1 MPGPTHALLRQGI
14 DKAFNLE
21 QESAISSLRRA
32 AELDPE
38 NPTVYAFLALAHM
51 FFHELSFDLPE
62 RDAFQAA
69 AVRYISEACDRG
81 EKRIGANPKDGEAYF
96 AMALAK
102 ITRVRLA
109 IRQKDYVN
117 VALETSSAWSCL
129 EKANRYDP
137 DNHDVYFLMGVIH
150 YHIDHLPILT
160 RSFSALLITPGD
172 SRKGLEELEL
182 AAAKGDLLK
191 ELAQAELVSA
201 YLNFEKQP
209 SQSLPIARALKK
221 RYPRNYNFL
230 FAMGNSLADLRRFR
244 EAHAMARQID
254 RGIRSG
260 RPPYSP
266 LLKPRYEQLMG
277 RILFNQGRYDEAAE
291 HLQMALKDD
300 HSHNARVR
308 AWAYVRLGMIHDVR
322 KERGQAEECYLKAL
336 EVKGGEGAAQVDAR
350 LYLKTPYSPPS

>member
-109 IRQKDYVN
+109 IRQNDYVN

-254 RGIRSG
+254 IGIRSG